1 MKEIRRFIS
10 VLGIE
15 ILLFMKQYAFKFMS
29 GITRCLTK
37 VGAKLLPDLV
47 TFSIFCANILLGFH
61 ELIRVMPLN
70 LYMYFLHIYVY
81 FSWYR
86 Y

>member
-15 ILLFMKQYAFKFMS
+15 ILLFMKQNAFKFMS

-47 TFSIFCANILLGFH
+47 TFSMFCANILLGFH

-70 LYMYFLHIYVY
+70 LYMHFLHIYVC
-81 FSWYR
+81 FS
-86 Y
+86 